1 MDFPDFENINEDH
14 NRASQNHA
22 FGDKNEIEIENME
35 FGNNNYN
42 NYQNFNENYIP
53 GQDQNANFNNMP
65 WDNTVSNQM
74 GYDQSQ
80 MEDGLD
86 EVERKRIE
94 ERKAEEEQ
102 RRAKL
107 MKKMNDELRI
117 KQEFRDKAREYIE
130 NWRE

>member
-14 NRASQNHA
+14 NRASQNQA
-22 FGDKNEIEIENME
+22 FGGENEIQIENME
-35 FGNNNYN
+35 FANNNYN
-42 NYQNFNENYIP
+42 NYQNFNDNYIP
-53 GQDQNANFNNMP
+53 SNDQNSNFNNMP
-65 WDNTVSNQM
+65 WDNTGANQM
-74 GYDQSQ
+74 GYNQSQ

-86 EVERKRIE
+86 EVERKRID
-94 ERKAEEEQ
+94 ERKSEEEQ